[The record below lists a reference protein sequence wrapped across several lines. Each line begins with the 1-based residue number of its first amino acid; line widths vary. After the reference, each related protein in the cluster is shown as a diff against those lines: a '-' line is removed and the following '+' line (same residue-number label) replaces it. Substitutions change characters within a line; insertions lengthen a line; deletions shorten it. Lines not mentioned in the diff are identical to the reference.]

1 MPPYRTTVRTTERV
15 GSRLR
20 NANRQALFRIAVVI
34 MSTVSIGRAV
44 SITFGVFE
52 RAQSIAFWPAE
63 AIALLLVIRAGR
75 LWWAE
80 RHERF
85 ARKK

>member
-1 MPPYRTTVRTTERV
+1 MPPYRTTVRSTERV

-20 NANRQALFRIAVVI
+20 NANRQALMRIVVVI
-34 MSTVSIGRAV
+34 LSTVSIGGVV
-44 SITFGVFE
+44 SIMFGVSK
-52 RAQSIAFWPAE
+52 RAQSIVFWPAD
-63 AIALLLVIRAGR
+63 AIALLLAIRAGY

-80 RHERF
+80 RHERS